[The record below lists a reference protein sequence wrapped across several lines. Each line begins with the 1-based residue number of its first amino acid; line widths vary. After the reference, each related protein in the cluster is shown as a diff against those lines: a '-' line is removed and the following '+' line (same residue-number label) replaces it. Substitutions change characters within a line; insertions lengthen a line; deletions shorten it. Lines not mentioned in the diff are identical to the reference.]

1 MSINIIIKVLAS
13 ILEIYLFFDF
23 MKSFFEL
30 KKIFSPKWIQCTVV
44 LGGAG
49 FMYLVNSF
57 NNTIIN
63 MMFVPLTLLAIAFI
77 VFKGAYLLRFAY
89 LILSLIIFFGSEFLF
104 AIITTIS
111 NQFLVDNTVINYQY
125 DIMNLLIIKFI
136 TFILF
141 SIVKQ
146 IPKKSN
152 KLDIK
157 TFFMFLILS
166 IASLGMM
173 VSVFYSSID
182 FEHMTISKMMLIICS
197 ISMIVGNILIFYAF
211 NRYSETVQK
220 SNQQELQIAKQEL
233 ELKHYEN
240 MEFLHN
246 SHSQMLHDIN
256 HHLKVI
262 ALLADQNKNKQIL
275 EVLQE
280 LQVEFEKSGMIQ
292 FSGNPLLNAIL
303 SEYKSHAEKK
313 KIKCDIYVEPG
324 FRINRISD
332 TDMIAMISNLMS
344 NAMEASIICNDGM
357 IKIRM
362 FMQNEGSFS
371 VMKIVNNYENAIIKN
386 GDKILTTKKDKSL
399 HGIGIGSV
407 EAMAEKYGR
416 YLQHSHIHNKFTA
429 ILILPA

>member
-63 MMFVPLTLLAIAFI
+63 MMFVPLIYLSITYII
-77 VFKGAYLLRFAY
+77 FKGNFVLRFAY
-89 LILSLIIFFGSEFLF
+89 FIIANVILFGAEFLF
-104 AIITTIS
+104 AIILALS
-111 NQFLVDNTVINYQY
+111 NEFFIDNRHNSQFHLL
-125 DIMNLLIIKFI
+125 DILIIKFLD
-136 TFILF
+136 FILL
-141 SIVKQ
+141 SIIKQ
-146 IPKKSN
+146 IPKKKCN
-152 KLDIK
+152 KMDIK
-157 TFFMFLILS
+157 TFFMFLLLS

-173 VSVFYSSID
+173 VSVFYSGID
-182 FEHMTISKMMLIICS
+182 FERTTISKMLLIICS
-197 ISMIVGNILIFYAF
+197 ITMIIGNVLIFYAF
-211 NRYSETVQK
+211 NRYSETVQI

-246 SHSQMLHDIN
+246 SHSQTLHDIN

-262 ALLADQNKNKQIL
+262 ALLADQNQNKQIL

-292 FSGNPLLNAIL
+292 FSSNPLLNAIL

-344 NAMEASIICNDGM
+344 NAMEAATICNDGM

-371 VMKIVNNYENAIIKN
+371 VMKIVNNYENAIIRN
-386 GDKILTTKKDKSL
+386 GDKILTTKKDKNM

-407 EAMAEKYGR
+407 ETMAEKYGG
-416 YLQHSHIHNKFTA
+416 YLQHSHIHNKLLQF
-429 ILILPA
+429 